1 MTGKTRTREDSTR
14 GRGSKVPIVTIDS
27 APSVPTHAKVRNP
40 IFLQYST
47 FYCWGLLI
55 LFQSEAA
62 GGGGR
67 RPKRRGGGGSKSENT
82 EVVMEP
88 RATRSSGSRIPVSVK
103 SGGERRRQEPKHSL
117 GGTNKENIEA
127 KKEDKKMERHVI
139 SDLEAEEVKKKEDLK
154 KGNYLGTNKELNR
167 RPLSAV
173 DQNRTDSVT
182 STADLSDSVFA
193 DARWN

>member
-1 MTGKTRTREDSTR
+1 M
-14 GRGSKVPIVTIDS
+14 
-27 APSVPTHAKVRNP
+27 
-40 IFLQYST
+40 
-47 FYCWGLLI
+47 
-55 LFQSEAA
+55 
-62 GGGGR
+62 
-67 RPKRRGGGGSKSENT
+67 NT

-88 RATRSSGSRIPVSVK
+88 RATRSSGSRIPVGVK

-117 GGTNKENIEA
+117 GGTNKENIEV

-139 SDLEAEEVKKKEDLK
+139 SDLEAEEVKKKEDLDLK

-193 DARWN
+193 DTRWN

>member
-1 MTGKTRTREDSTR
+1 
-14 GRGSKVPIVTIDS
+14 
-27 APSVPTHAKVRNP
+27 
-40 IFLQYST
+40 
-47 FYCWGLLI
+47 
-55 LFQSEAA
+55 
-62 GGGGR
+62 
-67 RPKRRGGGGSKSENT
+67 
-82 EVVMEP
+82 
-88 RATRSSGSRIPVSVK
+88 
-103 SGGERRRQEPKHSL
+103 
-117 GGTNKENIEA
+117 
-127 KKEDKKMERHVI
+127 MERHVI